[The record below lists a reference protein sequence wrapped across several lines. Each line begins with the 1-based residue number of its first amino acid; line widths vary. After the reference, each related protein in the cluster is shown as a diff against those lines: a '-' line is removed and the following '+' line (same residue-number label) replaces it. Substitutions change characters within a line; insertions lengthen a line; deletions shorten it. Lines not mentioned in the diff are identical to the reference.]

1 LLTINEP
8 NRENVFEVLRDISV
22 CRMLKEE
29 DRRLSRTK
37 RPYDEK
43 FIIEKLYYDKDIR
56 IKNYQYPN

>member
-1 LLTINEP
+1 
-8 NRENVFEVLRDISV
+8 
-22 CRMLKEE
+22 MLKEE

-43 FIIEKLYYDKDIR
+43 FIIEKLYYDEDIR